1 MNKKLSLYKIFIL
14 YKNEFPV
21 NLKEAYNSV
30 KNSRQFNSH
39 NELLELETL
48 FADLTYLTSYETFGK
63 LEDLIITEDIDNRTN
78 FLRFKSAIPQFYN
91 ILEELHTNLKSLIKI
106 MKNKEKNIDH
116 SKDHLDLYRIA
127 NCSTLLQQTIEPIPN
142 FFTFFDITKA
152 LIALGYNKDID
163 YVIKNLTFGYIS
175 EVIEKKDH
183 EKLQNNISK
192 MQDIKIFKKR
202 QTVRKIVSEQNKN
215 KINFDEIMVFCGF
228 NSSNDT
234 LATKED
240 YFNALRKKINQL
252 FKEIQHKNF
261 ILPKFYYH
269 LKNFVFE
276 QIKNEIKTKQILYVI
291 DEKGNKIYPFEVIKN
306 EVKLFFKKNTK
317 KTLLSSADFKE
328 QEQKIADDIFF
339 EIANIEN
346 LLSKELKNSSVE
358 GKKLLILRYI
368 TKSSANVYK
377 YLLPE
382 TKKIDTIVEEYLRR
396 H

>member
-14 YKNEFPV
+14 YKNEFPA

-78 FLRFKSAIPQFYN
+78 FLRFKSAIPQFYS
-91 ILEELHTNLKSLIKI
+91 ILEEIQTNLKSLIKI

-142 FFTFFDITKA
+142 FFTFLDITKA
-152 LIALGYNKDID
+152 LLALGYSKDVD

-228 NSSNDT
+228 SSSNDT

-240 YFNALRKKINQL
+240 YLNALRKKINQL

-269 LKNFVFE
+269 LKKFVFE
-276 QIKNEIKTKQILYVI
+276 QIKNEIKTKQILYII
-291 DEKGNKIYPFEVIKN
+291 DKKGNKIYPFEVIKN
-306 EVKLFFKKNTK
+306 EVELFFKKNTNK
-317 KTLLSSADFKE
+317 ILLSSADFKE

-346 LLSKELKNSSVE
+346 LLSKELKNSSME
-358 GKKLLILRYI
+358 EKKLLILRYLK
-368 TKSSANVYK
+368 KSSANVYK

>member
-91 ILEELHTNLKSLIKI
+91 ILEEIQTNLKSLIKI

>member
-1 MNKKLSLYKIFIL
+1 MNKRLNLYKIFIL
-14 YKNEFPV
+14 YKNEFPA

-91 ILEELHTNLKSLIKI
+91 IMLELHNNLESLFTI

-116 SKDHLDLYRIA
+116 SKDHMDLYRIA
-127 NCSTLLQQTIEPIPN
+127 NCSNLLQQTIEPIPI
-142 FFTFFDITKA
+142 FFTFFDIAKA
-152 LIALGYNKDID
+152 ILALGYHKDIN
-163 YVIKNLTFGYIS
+163 YVIKDLTFEYIS
-175 EVIEKKDH
+175 EVIDKKDH
-183 EKLQNNISK
+183 EKLQNNIAK
-192 MQDIKIFKKR
+192 MQGTKIFKKR
-202 QTVRKIVSEQNKN
+202 QAVRKIVSEENKN

-228 NSSNDT
+228 SSPNDT

-240 YFNALRKKINQL
+240 YLNALRKRINQL

-276 QIKNEIKTKQILYVI
+276 HIKTEIKTKQILYII
-291 DEKGNKIYPFEVIKN
+291 DKKGNKIYPFEIIKN
-306 EVKLFFKKNTK
+306 EVELFFKKNTK
-317 KTLLSSADFKE
+317 KTILSSSDFKE
-328 QEQKIADDIFF
+328 QEQKIEDDIFF

-358 GKKLLILRYI
+358 EKKLLILRYI
-368 TKSSANVYK
+368 KKSSANVYK

-382 TKKIDTIVEEYLRR
+382 TKKIDNVVEEYLRR